1 MKSDTDLDLVFKNAI
16 GKKVTLNIEEPKPG
30 VTKAEIDAAM
40 QTVVENNVFNST
52 GGDLV
57 EAVEGCLNRRLRMD
71 VSEVFGFIKDFG
83 FPMVLSWFLLV
94 RMENKLA
101 GLTEVIG
108 ELSCNIA
115 ALRGETPK
123 K

>member
-1 MKSDTDLDLVFKNAI
+1 
-16 GKKVTLNIEEPKPG
+16 
-30 VTKAEIDAAM
+30 
-40 QTVVENNVFNST
+40 
-52 GGDLV
+52 
-57 EAVEGCLNRRLRMD
+57 MD
-71 VSEVFGFIKDFG
+71 MTEVFGFIKDFG
-83 FPMVLSWFLLV
+83 FPVVLSWFLLV

-123 K
+123 KAG

>member
-1 MKSDTDLDLVFKNAI
+1 MDT
-16 GKKVTLNIEEPKPG
+16 T
-30 VTKAEIDAAM
+30 
-40 QTVVENNVFNST
+40 
-52 GGDLV
+52 
-57 EAVEGCLNRRLRMD
+57 
-71 VSEVFGFIKDFG
+71 EVFSFIKDFG

-94 RMENKLA
+94 RMEDRLA

-115 ALRGETPK
+115 AMRGDVTK

>member
-1 MKSDTDLDLVFKNAI
+1 
-16 GKKVTLNIEEPKPG
+16 
-30 VTKAEIDAAM
+30 
-40 QTVVENNVFNST
+40 
-52 GGDLV
+52 
-57 EAVEGCLNRRLRMD
+57 MD

-115 ALRGETPK
+115 LMRGETPK
-123 K
+123 KGA

>member
-1 MKSDTDLDLVFKNAI
+1 MWLK
-16 GKKVTLNIEEPKPG
+16 
-30 VTKAEIDAAM
+30 
-40 QTVVENNVFNST
+40 
-52 GGDLV
+52 
-57 EAVEGCLNRRLRMD
+57 MD

-101 GLTEVIG
+101 GLTQVIG

-115 ALRGETPK
+115 SLRGDVVK
-123 K
+123 KQA

>member
-1 MKSDTDLDLVFKNAI
+1 MERGRGMET
-16 GKKVTLNIEEPKPG
+16 T
-30 VTKAEIDAAM
+30 
-40 QTVVENNVFNST
+40 
-52 GGDLV
+52 
-57 EAVEGCLNRRLRMD
+57 
-71 VSEVFGFIKDFG
+71 EVFSFIKDFG

>member
-1 MKSDTDLDLVFKNAI
+1 MWLK
-16 GKKVTLNIEEPKPG
+16 
-30 VTKAEIDAAM
+30 
-40 QTVVENNVFNST
+40 
-52 GGDLV
+52 
-57 EAVEGCLNRRLRMD
+57 MD
-71 VSEVFGFIKDFG
+71 VSEVFGFIRDFG

-101 GLTEVIG
+101 GLTQVIG

-115 ALRGETPK
+115 ALRGDVVK

>member
-1 MKSDTDLDLVFKNAI
+1 MDT
-16 GKKVTLNIEEPKPG
+16 T
-30 VTKAEIDAAM
+30 
-40 QTVVENNVFNST
+40 
-52 GGDLV
+52 
-57 EAVEGCLNRRLRMD
+57 
-71 VSEVFGFIKDFG
+71 EVFSFIKDFG

-94 RMENKLA
+94 RMEVRMEDRLA

-115 ALRGETPK
+115 AMRGDVAK

>member
-1 MKSDTDLDLVFKNAI
+1 M
-16 GKKVTLNIEEPKPG
+16 E
-30 VTKAEIDAAM
+30 
-40 QTVVENNVFNST
+40 
-52 GGDLV
+52 
-57 EAVEGCLNRRLRMD
+57 

-101 GLTEVIG
+101 GLTQVIG

-115 ALRGETPK
+115 SLRGDVVK
-123 K
+123 KQA

>member
-1 MKSDTDLDLVFKNAI
+1 
-16 GKKVTLNIEEPKPG
+16 
-30 VTKAEIDAAM
+30 
-40 QTVVENNVFNST
+40 
-52 GGDLV
+52 
-57 EAVEGCLNRRLRMD
+57 MD

-108 ELSCNIA
+108 ELNCNIA
-115 ALRGETPK
+115 DLRGETPK

>member
-40 QTVVENNVFNST
+40 QTVV
-52 GGDLV
+52 
-57 EAVEGCLNRRLRMD
+57 

-123 K
+123 KTA

>member
-1 MKSDTDLDLVFKNAI
+1 MDT
-16 GKKVTLNIEEPKPG
+16 T
-30 VTKAEIDAAM
+30 EI
-40 QTVVENNVFNST
+40 FS
-52 GGDLV
+52 
-57 EAVEGCLNRRLRMD
+57 
-71 VSEVFGFIKDFG
+71 FIKDFG
-83 FPMVLSWFLLV
+83 FPVVLSWFLLV

-123 K
+123 KQA